1 MCILLIDACLVQIK
15 VLPEVHN
22 CPTTKLVEGKM
33 ASQSWVA
40 DRLTDWLKKNP
51 KKGPK
56 AVKEKLE
63 GDYGIKIKYS
73 KAYSGLQLALQQIHG
88 KYEESFK
95 LLFNWKAQM
104 EITCPGS
111 LVEIDVKKVGK
122 AGKRKRFKRI
132 FVALKPC
139 VDGFVAGCRPFIGV
153 DASSLNGKYTG
164 QLASATGVDGHNW
177 LYHIAYAVF
186 DSEDK
191 DNWTWFMK
199 HLRRAVGCPQ
209 GLVICSDA
217 CKGLETAVGS
227 VFPEAEYRECMRH
240 LYANFMKHFTGDVF
254 TTHLYPAARSYT
266 EGLFKWHMKKIH
278 DFAPEAIQWLHENH
292 NRIWYRCGFSEE
304 SKCDYL
310 TNNVSESFNNQVKH
324 MKGQLIHELVDG
336 LRELIMEKRFLRRRV
351 GREMT
356 TEILPNVIKEL
367 NLISNNLRVVK
378 VAVSDDDFAEV
389 TLLDDWNNAKRHT
402 VDLVK
407 QNCSCRQWQVSGKP
421 CRHALA
427 WILSNRGLQIKDFV
441 HEYYSVDR
449 FRAAYAGIVPPMPDR
464 TDWPQVE
471 LEYKLLPPKQKRA
484 AGRPRV
490 VRIRGSAEE
499 RANKRKVKCRRC
511 KGFGHFSKTCK
522 LAEPTEDDDGVDEAS
537 TLESL
542 KR

>member
-1 MCILLIDACLVQIK
+1 
-15 VLPEVHN
+15 
-22 CPTTKLVEGKM
+22 
-33 ASQSWVA
+33 
-40 DRLTDWLKKNP
+40 
-51 KKGPK
+51 
-56 AVKEKLE
+56 
-63 GDYGIKIKYS
+63 
-73 KAYSGLQLALQQIHG
+73 
-88 KYEESFK
+88 
-95 LLFNWKAQM
+95 
-104 EITCPGS
+104 
-111 LVEIDVKKVGK
+111 
-122 AGKRKRFKRI
+122 
-132 FVALKPC
+132 
-139 VDGFVAGCRPFIGV
+139 
-153 DASSLNGKYTG
+153 
-164 QLASATGVDGHNW
+164 
-177 LYHIAYAVF
+177 
-186 DSEDK
+186 
-191 DNWTWFMK
+191 
-199 HLRRAVGCPQ
+199 
-209 GLVICSDA
+209 
-217 CKGLETAVGS
+217 
-227 VFPEAEYRECMRH
+227 
-240 LYANFMKHFTGDVF
+240 
-254 TTHLYPAARSYT
+254 
-266 EGLFKWHMKKIH
+266 MKKIH

-441 HEYYSVDR
+441 HEYYSVDK

-542 KR
+542 KRCISYSIFPSIAQLYFTHLIN